1 MKLCNLLEVIEG
13 PTVIWIAKEDD
24 PDGLFLGFAEDAKA
38 NIPGEV
44 LFGDVTATYA
54 EYYKSYNRAGISI
67 LVKPYKSE

>member
-1 MKLCNLLEVIEG
+1 MRAAGGIDHVLDLQ
-13 PTVIWIAKEDD
+13 
-24 PDGLFLGFAEDAKA
+24 
-38 NIPGEV
+38 GEV